1 MSADSWS
8 YEDPQ
13 FTRAM
18 WRMSIA
24 MNASTP
30 GYAQWVQQTK
40 KSLAL
45 LQEPRA
51 MSLGQRFGVALWN
64 STLTAAEPTKD
75 SFNFVLHST
84 G

>member
-1 MSADSWS
+1 MFADQQN
-8 YEDPQ
+8 EDPH

-24 MNASTP
+24 MNTFTP
-30 GYAQWVQQTK
+30 GYAQWVKQTK

-64 STLTAAEPTKD
+64 STLTAAEPMKPFFRYGPLTID
-75 SFNFVLHST
+75 
-84 G
+84 

>member
-1 MSADSWS
+1 MYDLST
-8 YEDPQ
+8 EDPH

-30 GYAQWVQQTK
+30 GYTQWVQQTK

-64 STLTAAEPTKD
+64 STLTAAVPMKPFFRYGPHLTD
-75 SFNFVLHST
+75 
-84 G
+84 